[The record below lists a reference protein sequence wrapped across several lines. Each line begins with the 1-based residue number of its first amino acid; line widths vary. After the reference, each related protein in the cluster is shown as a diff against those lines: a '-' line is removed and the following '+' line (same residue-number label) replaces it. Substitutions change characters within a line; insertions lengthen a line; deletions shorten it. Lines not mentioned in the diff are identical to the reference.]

1 MKRLTGL
8 VSLVLLAA
16 GLNFPLYAQQSVT
29 DDAEVEPAKMTQIDR
44 LARATNLHE
53 MIADNFREGLEEEM
67 GDADASEGGMPEE
80 FSAMFIEKF
89 SERFD
94 SHVFLQQV
102 IAPVLAGHF
111 TVEELTMVA
120 DLVES
125 DLGKQLIAAK
135 MSGEEV
141 DMDAMVES
149 GEVSEE
155 DGMKLMQIYLKLGK
169 KKSLFDDGTLSNEI
183 EQRAAAYGQNLAMEI
198 IAEMMESY
206 MEEGGMEETE

>member
-1 MKRLTGL
+1 M
-8 VSLVLLAA
+8 S
-16 GLNFPLYAQQSVT
+16 FPLHAQQSVT

-44 LARATNLHE
+44 LARATNMHE
-53 MIADNFREGLEEEM
+53 MIADKFREGLEEEM
-67 GDADASEGGMPEE
+67 GNMDASEGGMPEE
-80 FSAMFIEKF
+80 FGATFIEKF

-102 IAPVLAGHF
+102 IAPVLASHF
-111 TVEELTMVA
+111 TAEELKMVA

-135 MSGEEV
+135 MGGEEL
-141 DMDAMVES
+141 DMEAMVES

-155 DGMKLMQIYLKLGK
+155 DGMKLMQIYLRLGK
-169 KKSLFDDGTLSNEI
+169 KKSLFDDGTLSSEI
-183 EQRAAAYGQNLAMEI
+183 EQRAAVYGQNLAMEI
-198 IAEMMESY
+198 VAEMMEEY